1 MNFFEKLGQVAA
13 NNLVKRA
20 EGDESFSAE
29 DVLASKGPGA
39 FLADYLGG
47 STAMSRAGRG
57 RAVAKALGVKTPF
70 TVERPVV
77 SGALHG
83 AVGSG
88 LGAGAGTLLAA
99 LLSGGPDLAKRNMP
113 AAGALGAVG
122 GGLLGMLYNRHK
134 RHKELAGLSEDLQ
147 DHMDVG
153 APLDTSNK
161 PTTGLANL
169 LPIIGPGRYGETHA
183 HLQLK
188 NKSKAPV
195 IGGLPRHSK
204 EQLGGAMDVLSAAS
218 LLNPYGAAALPVTM
232 ASQSLQGLDAKSL
245 LDTEAKDEQRSKRKK
260 ELAEKYKKN

>member
-99 LLSGGPDLAKRNMP
+99 LLSGSPSLASRNMP

-122 GGLLGMLYNRHK
+122 GGLLGLLYNRHK
-134 RHKELAGLSEDLQ
+134 RHKELANLSENLQ

-188 NKSKAPV
+188 NKNKAPV

-204 EQLGGAMDVLSAAS
+204 EQFGGAMDVLSAAS
-218 LLNPYGAAALPVTM
+218 LLNPYGAATLPFTM

-260 ELAEKYKKN
+260 ELAEKYKKD

>member
-20 EGDESFSAE
+20 EEGEPLSAE

-39 FLADYLGG
+39 FMADYLGG

-57 RAVAKALGVKTPF
+57 RAVAKALGVKAPF

-83 AVGSG
+83 AAGAG

-99 LLSGGPDLAKRNMP
+99 LLSDGPYNAKHNMP
-113 AAGALGAVG
+113 VAGALGAVG
-122 GGLLGMLYNRHK
+122 GGLLGLLYNRHK
-134 RHKELAGLSEDLQ
+134 RHKELANLSENLQ

-153 APLDTSNK
+153 APLDTSKK
-161 PTTGLANL
+161 PTTGLANF
-169 LPIIGPGRYGETHA
+169 LPVIGPGRYGETHA

-188 NKSKAPV
+188 QKDKAPV
-195 IGGLPRHSK
+195 IGGIARHSK
-204 EQLGGAMDVLSAAS
+204 EPAGGVMDALSVAP
-218 LLNPYGAAALPVTM
+218 LLHPAGGLTVPFTLAG
-232 ASQSLQGLDAKSL
+232 QSFQGWDAKHL
-245 LDTEAKDEQRSKRKK
+245 LDTEAKDEQRAKRKK
-260 ELAEKYKKN
+260 ELAEKYKKD

>member
-99 LLSGGPDLAKRNMP
+99 LLSGSPDLAKRNMP

-122 GGLLGMLYNRHK
+122 GGLLGMLDNRHK
-134 RHKELAGLSEDLQ
+134 RHKELANLSENLQ
-147 DHMDVG
+147 DHLDVG
-153 APLDTSNK
+153 APLDTSKK
-161 PTTGLANL
+161 PTTGLANF

-188 NKSKAPV
+188 NKDKAPV
-195 IGGLPRHSK
+195 LGGIPRYSK
-204 EQLGGAMDVLSAAS
+204 EQFGGALDALT
-218 LLNPYGAAALPVTM
+218 AAAMTHPAGALTLPLTL
-232 ASQSLQGLDAKSL
+232 AGQSAQGWDAKHL
-245 LDTEAKDEQRSKRKK
+245 LDTEAKDEQRAKRKK
-260 ELAEKYKKN
+260 ELAEKHKKG